1 MAHSL
6 VGTPNY
12 IAPEVLLKQGYT
24 QSCDWWSV
32 GVILYEMIIGQ
43 PPFLADNTINTQA
56 RVVRWRETLHIPPGV
71 ISHASEDL
79 IRGLCTDADSRLGS
93 QNGARDIKSHP
104 FFGNGGGGGGV
115 DFTKPLR
122 DQCAPW
128 RPEILYETD
137 TSNFDPID
145 PERLMTSD
153 DESDDGTAKAK
164 GKGSKKD
171 YHGFYEFTFRRFFD
185 DGGHPLR
192 TGHQRVYATDDGA
205 SEQAGATANAPDPVY
220 V

>member
-1 MAHSL
+1 
-6 VGTPNY
+6 
-12 IAPEVLLKQGYT
+12 
-24 QSCDWWSV
+24 
-32 GVILYEMIIGQ
+32 MI
-43 PPFLADNTINTQA
+43 
-56 RVVRWRETLHIPPGV
+56 RWRETLHIPPGV
-71 ISHASEDL
+71 ISPASEDL
-79 IRGLCTDADSRLGS
+79 IRGLCTEADSRLGS
-93 QNGARDIKSHP
+93 LNGARDIKSHP
-104 FFGNGGGGGGV
+104 FFGGGPACTGI
-115 DFTKPLR
+115 DFSKPLR

-153 DESDDGTAKAK
+153 EESDDGGTAKAK

-192 TGHQRVYATDDGA
+192 TGHQRVYATDDSGA
-205 SEQAGATANAPDPVY
+205 ASDASANTTAAAAAAPDPVY

>member
-1 MAHSL
+1 
-6 VGTPNY
+6 
-12 IAPEVLLKQGYT
+12 
-24 QSCDWWSV
+24 
-32 GVILYEMIIGQ
+32 MI
-43 PPFLADNTINTQA
+43 
-56 RVVRWRETLHIPPGV
+56 RWRETLHIPPGV

-104 FFGNGGGGGGV
+104 FFAGGQV
-115 DFTKPLR
+115 IDFSKPLR

-153 DESDDGTAKAK
+153 DESDDGTGMGKA
-164 GKGSKKD
+164 GKGGKGSSKKD

-185 DGGHPLR
+185 DGHPGTRLIR
-192 TGHQRVYATDDGA
+192 EDKIYSKAKSSQNRGSV
-205 SEQAGATANAPDPVY
+205 N
-220 V
+220 